1 MTGTE
6 LLFIL
11 GGYLSGSILYSY
23 FLPEYFLKIDVTK
36 ESADGNPGA
45 ANVFQYAGTAMG
57 ILVLLL
63 ELLKGYLPVHLALK
77 VVSPSQWVFGLI
89 LAAPVLGHAFPFWN
103 IKNGGKAIAVSF
115 GVLLGMIPNWAPVLW
130 LAVLYL
136 IFSIILVIRP
146 HFFRSIITFALF
158 FAGMMCKG
166 KETGVLLGSGIL
178 SMIVIVKH
186 FGRYHG
192 ERLRVKVF

>member
-1 MTGTE
+1 MTGIE

-36 ESADGNPGA
+36 ESEDGNPGT
-45 ANVFQYAGTAMG
+45 ANVFQYAGTGMG
-57 ILVLLL
+57 TLVLLL
-63 ELLKGYLPVHLALK
+63 ELLKGFLPVHLALK
-77 VVSPSQWVFGLI
+77 VIDPSQAIFGLV

-103 IKNGGKAIAVSF
+103 WKNGGKAIAVSF
-115 GVLLGMIPNWAPVLW
+115 GVLLGMTPDWTPVLW

-136 IFSIILVIRP
+136 IFSMILVIRP

-158 FAGMMCKG
+158 FVGMMWKG
-166 KETGVLLGSGIL
+166 KETGVLLGCGIL
-178 SMIVIVKH
+178 SLIVIIKH
-186 FGRYHG
+186 FDRYHG
-192 ERLRVKVF
+192 ERLTVELF